1 MLHSYEHWIWYWM
14 LRFAEKSCWNPSLRQ
29 TVGAC
34 GAWNLLDVISH
45 IRLVAA
51 LEDSLENI
59 VHVTFRSF
67 SRWTTPTRWSHCEV
81 SSHLKEDPYR
91 ANGYII
97 SQHRKFSL
105 LKAEKYSLLFLSF
118 ISSSKYIA
126 RRYCLFQRSFLC
138 KLMDVRDQ
146 WVDLWH
152 LAYL

>member
-1 MLHSYEHWIWYWM
+1 MLHSYEYWMWYWM

-97 SQHRKFSL
+97 SQHRKFPC
-105 LKAEKYSLLFLSF
+105 LKLKNTVCCSFLS
-118 ISSSKYIA
+118 SA
-126 RRYCLFQRSFLC
+126 QDHNRQSFPGVN
-138 KLMDVRDQ
+138 KRVNRTDEANEFAPRG
-146 WVDLWH
+146 
-152 LAYL
+152 